1 MGERYTLPVLPLRDT
16 VVYPGVAVPISAGRP
31 GTVEAVQ
38 EALDGDRRLFAVA
51 QKENVDEPTPDVL
64 YKIGTV
70 VRIIQTHRVRGGV
83 QLLVQ
88 GEGRAQAVSY
98 DAEGE
103 GMLHAVLLEM
113 ERQPSLNADDPA
125 FQALNHELRERA
137 AELGTRRG
145 VQAEALNQLIQ
156 GVDEP
161 GAFADLVSFYLE
173 LETADK
179 QALLEMLDDEERMR
193 EALVAVERELARLDA
208 QEEIQARVQE
218 ELGERQRE
226 MLLREQLKQIQR
238 ELGDEDERDDLE
250 DLRDLDAGD
259 GQSMPTLE
267 EVLDAFGAKIPFNLE
282 IKYSRTGAYE
292 GIEARSLEAVQARG
306 LEEATLF
313 SSFFDPVLRELR
325 RLSPAARTALLLSP
339 QWPRDPVDRALAVG
353 AEAINPHSSVVD
365 AGLVEAAHAA
375 GLAVYVFTVDAADE
389 MRRMLDFGV
398 DGLFTNRPD
407 RMRALLAGDPLP

>member
-1 MGERYTLPVLPLRDT
+1 MGDRYTLPVLPLRDT

-51 QKENVDEPTPDVL
+51 QKENVDDPAPDVL
-64 YKIGTV
+64 YTVGTV

-88 GEGRAQAVSY
+88 GEERAQAITYES
-98 DAEGE
+98 EGE

-113 ERQPSLNADDPA
+113 ERQPSPKPDDPA

-145 VQAEALNQLIQ
+145 VPAEALNQLIQ

-173 LETADK
+173 LETEDK
-179 QALLEMLDDEERMR
+179 QALLEMLDDEQRMR

-238 ELGDEDERDDLE
+238 ELGDEDEKDDIDDLRERVEALKLGEEQQAEVERELKRLERTSPQSAEYQVIRTFLEWVTELPWTVRSE
-250 DLRDLDAGD
+250 DKIDLALSTEILDEDHYGLEDVKDRVLEFLAVRKLQLDRSEDSEDGAGD
-259 GQSMPTLE
+259 E
-267 EVLDAFGAKIPFNLE
+267 ESG
-282 IKYSRTGAYE
+282 
-292 GIEARSLEAVQARG
+292 EAVETG
-306 LEEATLF
+306 
-313 SSFFDPVLRELR
+313 
-325 RLSPAARTALLLSP
+325 
-339 QWPRDPVDRALAVG
+339 
-353 AEAINPHSSVVD
+353 
-365 AGLVEAAHAA
+365 EAAETGEVAET
-375 GLAVYVFTVDAADE
+375 GEAVE
-389 MRRMLDFGV
+389 SGRGSR
-398 DGLFTNRPD
+398 NR
-407 RMRALLAGDPLP
+407 

>member
-1 MGERYTLPVLPLRDT
+1 VPGHRPLPSQQGSPLVIAHRGASAERPENTLSAYALAVEYKADMIEIDLHRCRD
-16 VVYPGVAVPISAGRP
+16 GAIAISH
-31 GTVEAVQ
+31 
-38 EALDGDRRLFAVA
+38 D
-51 QKENVDEPTPDVL
+51 
-64 YKIGTV
+64 
-70 VRIIQTHRVRGGV
+70 
-83 QLLVQ
+83 
-88 GEGRAQAVSY
+88 
-98 DAEGE
+98 
-103 GMLHAVLLEM
+103 
-113 ERQPSLNADDPA
+113 
-125 FQALNHELRERA
+125 
-137 AELGTRRG
+137 
-145 VQAEALNQLIQ
+145 
-156 GVDEP
+156 
-161 GAFADLVSFYLE
+161 ADL
-173 LETADK
+173 
-179 QALLEMLDDEERMR
+179 ERFGSR
-193 EALVAVERELARLDA
+193 G
-208 QEEIQARVQE
+208 EI
-218 ELGERQRE
+218 
-226 MLLREQLKQIQR
+226 
-238 ELGDEDERDDLE
+238 RDFDLE